1 MTSGYELT
9 TAITNIFIFIVSL
22 FCLFKIKSKPWKYFY
37 LFMCIDSFMG
47 VIAHGIK
54 MSQKTNDIIW
64 IILSILFTITINLLL
79 YVFKNIKIKNVII
92 LSSILSVIMLIQ
104 LFLNSNY
111 LLTFVIYVLIAFLII
126 IYSVI
131 KSNYKNQK
139 YYLIGFIVQIIG
151 GILMLFKTKIWILNH
166 NGICHLFTVLTLI
179 IFYLGI
185 QKKD

>member
-1 MTSGYELT
+1 
-9 TAITNIFIFIVSL
+9 
-22 FCLFKIKSKPWKYFY
+22 
-37 LFMCIDSFMG
+37 
-47 VIAHGIK
+47 
-54 MSQKTNDIIW
+54 
-64 IILSILFTITINLLL
+64 
-79 YVFKNIKIKNVII
+79 
-92 LSSILSVIMLIQ
+92 MLIQ

-126 IYSVI
+126 IYFVI

-139 YYLIGFIVQIIG
+139 YFLIGFIVQIIG